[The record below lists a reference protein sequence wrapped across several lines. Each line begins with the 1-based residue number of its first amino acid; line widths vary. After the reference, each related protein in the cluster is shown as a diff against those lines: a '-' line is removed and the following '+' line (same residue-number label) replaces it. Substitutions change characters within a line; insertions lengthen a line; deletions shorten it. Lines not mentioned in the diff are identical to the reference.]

1 MGCQILC
8 GGSHTN
14 EEGYHKPQRNS
25 VESCGWLSGYMGV
38 KILADQLLRRNLYHH
53 HLHSQTQI
61 SKTLN
66 PNLPQTFSVS
76 LSSKPPPSW
85 RSLPPPY
92 SLLTLTSNPLFL
104 SPPFLRWSPPPR
116 EAGLDEEKERTLEAY
131 MSSHPNDVQA
141 LRSLMEA
148 KIKNRKVD
156 EAIAIVEQFI
166 GLEPEDFESPLLKA
180 HLHRYDRDLGM
191 VKLGFNEILEK
202 DPFSC
207 GGLSWACD
215 DCVRE
220 LA

>member
-14 EEGYHKPQRNS
+14 ELGRLSQTKRNS

-38 KILADQLLRRNLYHH
+38 KIFADQLLRR
-53 HLHSQTQI
+53 
-61 SKTLN
+61 
-66 PNLPQTFSVS
+66 
-76 LSSKPPPSW
+76 PPPSW
-85 RSLPPPY
+85 QSLPSPY
-92 SLLTLTSNPLFL
+92 FLLTLTSNPLFL
-104 SPPFLRWSPPPR
+104 SLPFLRWSPPPR

-141 LRSLMEA
+141 FRSLMEA

-166 GLEPEDFESPLLKA
+166 GLEPEDVESPLLKA
-180 HLHRYDRDLGM
+180 HLHRYDGDLRM
-191 VKLGFNEILEK
+191 VKLGFNEILKK

-215 DCVRE
+215 D
-220 LA
+220 